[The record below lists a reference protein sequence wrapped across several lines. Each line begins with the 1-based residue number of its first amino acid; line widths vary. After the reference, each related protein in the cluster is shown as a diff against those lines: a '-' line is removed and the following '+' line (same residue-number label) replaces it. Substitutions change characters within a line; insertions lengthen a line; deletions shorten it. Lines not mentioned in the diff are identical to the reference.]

1 MAEAAAP
8 QSTFKVLWSRSLE
21 KLKER
26 DLLDLAAK
34 PGEAK
39 SPSSPSSRWPSVR
52 SVLTSLRSVE
62 SGGEKEVASPNSA
75 ATFGMAEAGA
85 LVYRV
90 VAWKKCLARNL
101 KVAEEDEALAAERQ
115 QRDALAFLTRDWI
128 AAALAAHCPPG
139 QNVLIDDFA
148 TESVGEG
155 LGFLSKAFRITL
167 TYKNEASAAD
177 LPKSLILKIG
187 GTHEECFQVVADETD
202 AYRREHSFYSE
213 IVPILKEKKAKM
225 RVPLVYTTTLVEGG
239 ARILM
244 EDLGEIGFSVNQCD
258 GLTKDQVAP
267 LVAMAADMHAAFWPG
282 CEGAAVIPNNVVKG
296 EDRRSFIRRW
306 NDGFSRQSRYE
317 EFVASKGLK
326 VYDIGV
332 SEEVV
337 LEIGAKV
344 KANAAKILHHL
355 TVVAPQTLI
364 HADYRADNM
373 ILLHSGSC
381 AVLDWQLHCTG
392 PGAYDLTDIM
402 VKSMKAADGV
412 SCSEELL
419 RHYHACL
426 VAAGVKD
433 YSWEQ
438 LNTDFRF
445 SCLQQIMLVFD
456 IGLDGIGADG
466 QLIDDW
472 LAFDLLRCMFKRLV
486 TAIVDLKCLDLLN

>member
-1 MAEAAAP
+1 MQAAV
-8 QSTFKVLWSRSLE
+8 SE
-21 KLKER
+21 KTATTATDPR
-26 DLLDLAAK
+26 LLLILHL
-34 PGEAK
+34 PF
-39 SPSSPSSRWPSVR
+39 SSSS
-52 SVLTSLRSVE
+52 
-62 SGGEKEVASPNSA
+62 
-75 ATFGMAEAGA
+75 
-85 LVYRV
+85 
-90 VAWKKCLARNL
+90 
-101 KVAEEDEALAAERQ
+101 
-115 QRDALAFLTRDWI
+115 LAFR
-128 AAALAAHCPPG
+128 
-139 QNVLIDDFA
+139 F
-148 TESVGEG
+148 
-155 LGFLSKAFRITL
+155 KR
-167 TYKNEASAAD
+167 
-177 LPKSLILKIG
+177 
-187 GTHEECFQVVADETD
+187 
-202 AYRREHSFYSE
+202 
-213 IVPILKEKKAKM
+213 
-225 RVPLVYTTTLVEGG
+225 TTLVDNG

-244 EDLGEIGFSVNQCD
+244 EDLGEVGFSVNQCN
-258 GLTKDQVAP
+258 GLSRAQVTP
-267 LVAMAADMHAAFWPG
+267 LVEMAAAMHAAFWPG

-306 NDGFSRQSRYE
+306 NDGFSRQSRYD
-317 EFVASKGLK
+317 EFVTSKGLK

-337 LEIGAKV
+337 LEIGAKI

-355 TVVAPQTLI
+355 TAVAPQTLI

-445 SCLQQIMLVFD
+445 SCLQVRHCVLLSLSISLSLSFTLHFLRETL
-456 IGLDGIGADG
+456 LDQA
-466 QLIDDW
+466 
-472 LAFDLLRCMFKRLV
+472 LLKRSPQMMEKDEHLR
-486 TAIVDLKCLDLLN
+486 